1 MFSLFHPRLERNQ
14 VFGVGGREPSRIARS
29 VRHWAL
35 GRLIVV
41 LVLAQVLPAGVGNA
55 EEPESAGE
63 AAAKIE
69 AVRAPIVMTERAAE
83 LHQSLL
89 MFDGHND
96 LPWEVRKRAGRSFDN
111 LDISKP
117 QPELQTDIP
126 RLRAGGV
133 GAQFWSVYV
142 PGETMRQ
149 GQALTQTLEQIDIV
163 LAMMDRYPETFELAL
178 TADDVVRIRGEGK
191 IASLI
196 GVEGGHSIENSI
208 NVLRQLHR
216 LGARYMTLTHNVTLD
231 WADAAND
238 RAVHGGLNE
247 FGEEIVREMN
257 RLGMLVDLSHV
268 SPDTMRHALRVTAA
282 PVIYS
287 HSSARGI
294 ADHPRNVPDDVLPLV
309 AANGG
314 VIMVNFYS
322 SFIVPESAAR
332 DAESA
337 ALRKR
342 LIEETGDEQA
352 ADAEVRRWRRQNPAQ
367 AGTIHDVLDHID
379 HLVRHAG
386 ADHVGI
392 GSDFDGVTMVPDQ
405 LEDVSTYPLITQGLL
420 DRGHDEA
427 TIRKIMGEN
436 VLRVMRRAE
445 EVAASGR

>member
-1 MFSLFHPRLERNQ
+1 MAVGWQGDPASQRAWKAM
-14 VFGVGGREPSRIARS
+14 VGGAVWVIAGWWGITSVLLASVARGDEPS
-29 VRHWAL
+29 
-35 GRLIVV
+35 
-41 LVLAQVLPAGVGNA
+41 
-55 EEPESAGE
+55 
-63 AAAKIE
+63 
-69 AVRAPIVMTERAAE
+69 AVATRGKIVMTPAGER
-83 LHQSLL
+83 LHRSLL
-89 MFDGHND
+89 LIDGHND
-96 LPWEVRKRAGRSFDN
+96 LPWEVRKRANRSFDN
-111 LDISKP
+111 LDISQP

-126 RLRAGGV
+126 RLRTGGV

-149 GQALTQTLEQIDIV
+149 GQSLTQTLEQIEIV
-163 LAMMDRYPETFELAL
+163 HQMLARYPETFELAL
-178 TADDVVRIRGEGK
+178 TADDVRRITAAGK

-196 GVEGGHSIENSI
+196 GVEGGHSIENSL
-208 NVLRQLHR
+208 NVLRELHR

-231 WADAAND
+231 WADAANE
-238 RAVHGGLNE
+238 RAVHGGLSE
-247 FGEEIVREMN
+247 FGEEVVREMN

-268 SPDTMRHALRVTAA
+268 SPDTMRHALRITEA

-332 DAESA
+332 DAQSA
-337 ALRKR
+337 ALRQR

-352 ADAEVRRWRRQNPAQ
+352 ADAEVRRWRRLNPAQ
-367 AGTIHDVLDHID
+367 PGTIHDVLDHID

-386 ADHVGI
+386 PDHVGI

-445 EVAASGR
+445 EVAASKR

>member
-1 MFSLFHPRLERNQ
+1 M
-14 VFGVGGREPSRIARS
+14 
-29 VRHWAL
+29 
-35 GRLIVV
+35 
-41 LVLAQVLPAGVGNA
+41 LVLLLPAGVGGGD
-55 EEPESAGE
+55 EPELADAVAADVE
-63 AAAKIE
+63 AI
-69 AVRAPIVMTERAAE
+69 RAPIVMTERAAE
-83 LHQSLL
+83 LHRSLL

-149 GQALTQTLEQIDIV
+149 GQALTQTLEQIEIV
-163 LAMMDRYPETFELAL
+163 LAMMNRYPETFELAL
-178 TADDVVRIRGEGK
+178 TADDVERIRGEGK

-238 RAVHGGLNE
+238 RAVHGGLSE

-309 AANGG
+309 VANGG

-337 ALRKR
+337 ALRER

-392 GSDFDGVTMVPDQ
+392 GSDFDGVTMLPDQ